1 MLRYNIIVENPFY
14 LIFIMKDS
22 QVEITHKH
30 QLSNKNGLFMNPKQ
44 VAIRYAKFKVERL
57 RTNVYNFRSKF

>member
-1 MLRYNIIVENPFY
+1 MLRYNIIIENPFY

-22 QVEITHKH
+22 QVGIAYKH

-44 VAIRYAKFKVERL
+44 VAMRYAKFKVER
-57 RTNVYNFRSKF
+57 S